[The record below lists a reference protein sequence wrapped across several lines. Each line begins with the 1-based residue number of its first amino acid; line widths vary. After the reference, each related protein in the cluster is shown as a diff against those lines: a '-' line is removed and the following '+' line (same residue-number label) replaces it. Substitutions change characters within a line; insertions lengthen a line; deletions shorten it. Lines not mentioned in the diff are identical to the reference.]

1 MLYRLMEPPVAIKD
15 YAKLSK
21 KLAKTH
27 FNWFIS
33 QVPSRIDQLKEF
45 TRIGKEKST
54 WSCYTTLWI
63 NYSNHTRF

>member
-1 MLYRLMEPPVAIKD
+1 MEPPVAIKD

-54 WSCYTTLWI
+54 WSCYTTCG
-63 NYSNHTRF
+63 